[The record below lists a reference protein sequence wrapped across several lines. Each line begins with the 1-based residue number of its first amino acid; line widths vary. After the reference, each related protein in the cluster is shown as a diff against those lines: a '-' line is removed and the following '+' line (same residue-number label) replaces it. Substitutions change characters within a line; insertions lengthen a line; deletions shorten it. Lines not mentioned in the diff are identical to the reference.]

1 MPGPVQA
8 GMIREDL
15 NARADDENHQEK
27 VEEVLPAHPGRKA
40 CCWPRTRWHDRP
52 GVLPD
57 EPLYGWFT
65 AQPLSDGDRHDEEHE
80 ANGEQPQQVEP
91 FAASDANPGGN
102 AVGLW
107 DRARPGGGVDDVLA
121 GGQLPPVASD
131 TVRRDVR
138 RSRSWQVSG
147 RGDDLVAHA
156 VKPTPGDTN
165 PRTVNLSSCPPPLR
179 ADMRRGPCC
188 TRSRD
193 CRDSIGERDAGER
206 QAAAGAGLPRRWALV
221 GSVESRSVGLGSLAR
236 AVGPPSPPRNP
247 IRHLSGH

>member
-1 MPGPVQA
+1 
-8 GMIREDL
+8 
-15 NARADDENHQEK
+15 
-27 VEEVLPAHPGRKA
+27 
-40 CCWPRTRWHDRP
+40 
-52 GVLPD
+52 
-57 EPLYGWFT
+57 
-65 AQPLSDGDRHDEEHE
+65 
-80 ANGEQPQQVEP
+80 
-91 FAASDANPGGN
+91 
-102 AVGLW
+102 
-107 DRARPGGGVDDVLA
+107 
-121 GGQLPPVASD
+121 
-131 TVRRDVR
+131 
-138 RSRSWQVSG
+138 
-147 RGDDLVAHA
+147 

-247 IRHLSGH
+247 IRHLSGHWPSWPAGRRRRASGRDVSSARRRRS